1 MDLKIIIGVVLIVLC
16 VGLILFFGLIQRNRG
31 SLRPIQA
38 FSRLQRALGLAV
50 EEGKRLHISIG
61 KSGINQSQG
70 AAGLIALST
79 LERVAQ
85 QSIVSDQP
93 PIATSG
99 DAQLAILSQ
108 DTLKSAY
115 RSNNALEQHDA
126 DRGRLTGIT
135 PFSYIAGALPLA
147 RDENI
152 SAHILIGNFG
162 PEIALV
168 NEAAERENAFTLAAT
183 DSLPTQAV
191 FYATAQEPL
200 IGEEL
205 YAVPAYLKANPFHL
219 ASLRA
224 QDVLRWVI
232 IGLIL
237 VGGLLK
243 ILGISIL

>member
-1 MDLKIIIGVVLIVLC
+1 MDLKTILGVAIVLLG
-16 VGLILFFGLIQRNRG
+16 VGLIFFFGVIQRNRG
-31 SLRPIQA
+31 GLRPIQS
-38 FSRLQRALGLAV
+38 FTRLSRALGLAV

-61 KSGINQSQG
+61 KSGIHHQEG
-70 AAGLIALST
+70 AASLAGLST

-85 QSIVSDQP
+85 LSIVSDNP
-93 PIATSG
+93 PLATSG
-99 DAQLAILSQ
+99 DPQLAILSQ
-108 DTLKSAY
+108 DTLKAAY

-135 PFSYIAGALPLA
+135 PFSYVAGVLPIVH
-147 RDENI
+147 DENI
-152 SAHILIGNFG
+152 SAHILVGNFG

-183 DSLPTQAV
+183 DSMPAQAV
-191 FYATAQEPL
+191 LYAAAQEPL

-205 YAVPAYLKANPFHL
+205 FAVPAYLQANPFHL
-219 ASLRA
+219 ASLRT

-232 IGLIL
+232 SGLI
-237 VGGLLK
+237 VAGCVLK

>member
-1 MDLKIIIGVVLIVLC
+1 MELITILGIALIVICL
-16 VGLILFFGLIQRNRG
+16 GLILFFGIVQRNRG
-31 SLRPIQA
+31 GLRPIAA

-61 KSGINQSQG
+61 KSGINQPQG
-70 AAGLIALST
+70 AAGLVGLST

-85 QSIVSDQP
+85 LSIVSDQP

-135 PFSYIAGALPLA
+135 PYSYVAGALSVA
-147 RDENI
+147 HDENI
-152 SAHILIGNFG
+152 SAHILVGNFG

-168 NEAAERENAFTLAAT
+168 NEAAERENAFSLAAT

-191 FYATAQEPL
+191 LYATAQEPL

-224 QDVLRWVI
+224 QDVLRWVL

-237 VGGLLK
+237 VGSALK
-243 ILGISIL
+243 LLGISIL